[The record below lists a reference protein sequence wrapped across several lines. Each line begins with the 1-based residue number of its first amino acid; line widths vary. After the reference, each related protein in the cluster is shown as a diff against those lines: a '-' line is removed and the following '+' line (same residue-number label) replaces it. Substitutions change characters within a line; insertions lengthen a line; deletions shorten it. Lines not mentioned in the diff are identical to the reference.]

1 MRAVRIDGQTPGG
14 KRNKL
19 KDALPLDTPY
29 MVQFFPIYACN
40 FKCGYC
46 IHSVPVSQRRYIT
59 DKTAMDFNLYKKCI
73 DGLSKFPNKV
83 KMIRFA
89 GTGEPLLHKD
99 IAKMVEYAVKMNV
112 AEAVDIVTNGLLL
125 EPDLSDKLIAA
136 GLSKLRVSIQGVT
149 SGKYEEIYGKKV
161 GISKIVDNL
170 SYFYNAKQK
179 SENTTQLY
187 IKIIDCA
194 LEEGDEEKFLN
205 MFGDICDI
213 IAIEHLLPA
222 VPQIEYKD
230 KFNMDSDN
238 LLTQNGNRIL
248 EAQVCPQ
255 PFYMMQINPEG
266 NIVPCCAMET
276 AKVIGNVNDNDLY
289 SLWVG
294 EEFNKFRRNLLSLN
308 KQIYPVCKSCE
319 SYKYSMFEEDFLD
332 DARLKLLD
340 LYVSR

>member
-136 GLSKLRVSIQGVT
+136 GLSSLEYQYKVLHLENMKRFPV
-149 SGKYEEIYGKKV
+149 KKV

-170 SYFYNAKQK
+170 SYF
-179 SENTTQLY
+179 QL
-187 IKIIDCA
+187 
-194 LEEGDEEKFLN
+194 
-205 MFGDICDI
+205 
-213 IAIEHLLPA
+213 
-222 VPQIEYKD
+222 
-230 KFNMDSDN
+230 
-238 LLTQNGNRIL
+238 
-248 EAQVCPQ
+248 
-255 PFYMMQINPEG
+255 
-266 NIVPCCAMET
+266 
-276 AKVIGNVNDNDLY
+276 
-289 SLWVG
+289 
-294 EEFNKFRRNLLSLN
+294 
-308 KQIYPVCKSCE
+308 
-319 SYKYSMFEEDFLD
+319 
-332 DARLKLLD
+332 
-340 LYVSR
+340 